1 MPFSN
6 VPVKYRFFMLLI
18 YFSSKNRMTVA
29 EIHLSYSALIPASEV
44 DSQAIYDKAISS
56 MKFGL
61 RASIAEADFSKIDP
75 AGSPLIT
82 LLLLE
87 DGHPAGVKTAR
98 AMNSVQKPETQPF
111 FDILDE
117 KISFLE
123 QENQYK
129 SDEIASLE
137 IELEELGDFIE
148 NQKSRNRYQQ
158 MANLNL
164 AEKLYAKEKESEK
177 ISNLEKELSVRK
189 SVETNMMSV
198 LNIMKR
204 QIGLLQARL
213 IPK

>member
-1 MPFSN
+1 
-6 VPVKYRFFMLLI
+6 
-18 YFSSKNRMTVA
+18 MTLA
-29 EIHLSYSALIPASEV
+29 EIHLSYSGLIPASEV

-61 RASIAEADFSKIDP
+61 RAAIAETDISKIDP
-75 AGSPLIT
+75 AGSPLII

-98 AMNSVQKPETQPF
+98 AMNLVQKPQTQPI

-123 QENQYK
+123 KENQFK

-137 IELEELGDFIE
+137 TDLEELSDFIE
-148 NQKSRNRYQQ
+148 DQKSRNRYQQ

-164 AEKLYAKEKESEK
+164 AEKLYTKEQESAK
-177 ISNLEKELSVRK
+177 ISNLEEELSVRK
-189 SVETNMMSV
+189 SVETNMISV

>member
-1 MPFSN
+1 
-6 VPVKYRFFMLLI
+6 
-18 YFSSKNRMTVA
+18 MTLA
-29 EIHLSYSALIPASEV
+29 EIHLSYSGLIPASEV

-61 RASIAEADFSKIDP
+61 RAAIAETDISKIEP
-75 AGSPLIT
+75 ARSPLIT

-87 DGHPAGVKTAR
+87 DGHPAGVKIAR
-98 AMNSVQKPETQPF
+98 AMNSFQKPETQPF
-111 FDILDE
+111 FDILDD

-123 QENQYK
+123 KENQYK

-137 IELEELGDFIE
+137 IELEELSDFIE
-148 NQKSRNRYQQ
+148 DQKSRNRYQQ

-164 AEKLYAKEKESEK
+164 AEKLYTKEQESAK

-198 LNIMKR
+198 LNMMKR

-213 IPK
+213 ITK